1 MKTRCLWF
9 VNVKHRMT
17 GIGWCLLVQTV
28 LYTTLSPSFAPQSN
42 VVITSGPETDDPQ
55 TIGVQGNWLKKRD
68 WLIKAHE
75 VDEEI
80 HSVIAQTESL
90 RASYVQI
97 NNQID
102 VEFDEYYKQLGL
114 GQGKIQELI
123 ESVLVYL
130 EQKKTQDLAT
140 LTAQIKSG
148 QDQLKIYQIEQT
160 VNKTKKDLD
169 QLRLDMQ
176 SIDDLERSL
185 AERLKRFDEQA
196 GIMQEESTKA
206 QGRIN
211 QLWSIIDHNKAREY
225 YYELKNGALERVKSA
240 NKYLQEDLFND
251 FKAVVDTIRKQITAT
266 RERIKKLEK
275 EDDIWIIDRARRVEE
290 ARAREAAQ
298 ALKKEK
304 TDITHG
310 AKALVKVQQR
320 TWYDPIMNFGSVVMN
335 KIKNMWT
342 WLTSTLWPT
351 KAAGSTKILPPAT
364 APQPGA
370 ALSQDLAP
378 TAAMPSPVPAIAPL
392 PINSPMPPLQTVVQQ
407 PALAPS
413 PQPR

>member
-1 MKTRCLWF
+1 MKIRCLWF
-9 VNVKHRMT
+9 VNVKRRMT
-17 GIGWCLLVQTV
+17 VIGWCLLVQTV

-42 VVITSGPETDDPQ
+42 AVITSGPETDDPQ

-123 ESVLVYL
+123 ESILVYL
-130 EQKKTQDLAT
+130 EQKKAQDLAT
-140 LTAQIKSG
+140 LTAQVKSG

-160 VNKTKKDLD
+160 VNKTKKELD

-185 AERLKRFDEQA
+185 AERLKRFDEQMK
-196 GIMQEESTKA
+196 IMQEESTKA
-206 QGRIN
+206 QTRIN

-225 YYELKNGALERVKSA
+225 YYELKNGVLERVKSA

-251 FKAVVDTIRKQITAT
+251 FKAVVETIRKQIAAT
-266 RERIKKLEK
+266 RERIKRLEK
-275 EDDIWIIDRARRVEE
+275 EDDIWIIDRARRVED

-298 ALKKEK
+298 ALKKET
-304 TDITHG
+304 TDTTRG
-310 AKALVKVQQR
+310 VKASAKEQQR
-320 TWYDPIMNFGSVVMN
+320 TWYDPIMNFGAIVVN

-342 WLTSTLWPT
+342 WLTSTLWST
-351 KAAGSTKILPPAT
+351 KAAVSTKVLSPAT
-364 APQPGA
+364 APQLGA
-370 ALSQDLAP
+370 APSQALAS
-378 TAAMPSPVPAIAPL
+378 TAMTPSPVPAIVPL
-392 PINSPMPPLQTVVQQ
+392 PINPLMPSLQNVGQQ
-407 PALAPS
+407 PASTPS

>member
-1 MKTRCLWF
+1 MKIRCLWF
-9 VNVKHRMT
+9 LDVNY
-17 GIGWCLLVQTV
+17 GISLTCWYMLVQT
-28 LYTTLSPSFAPQSN
+28 LSYTALSPSFAPQSN
-42 VVITSGPETDDPQ
+42 VVVTSGPETDDPQ

-75 VDEEI
+75 IDEEI
-80 HSVIAQTESL
+80 HTIIVQNEAL
-90 RASYVQI
+90 RASYVKL
-97 NNQID
+97 NNQVD

-123 ESVLVYL
+123 ESILVYI
-130 EQKKTQDLAT
+130 EQKKTQELAT
-140 LTAQIKSG
+140 LTAQVKSG

-160 VNKTKKDLD
+160 VKKTKKELD

-196 GIMQEESTKA
+196 GLMQEESTKA
-206 QGRIN
+206 QNRIN

-251 FKAVVDTIRKQITAT
+251 FKSVIDTIRKQIAAT

-290 ARAREAAQ
+290 ARAREAADV
-298 ALKKEK
+298 LKKGVNSN
-304 TDITHG
+304 DRG
-310 AKALVKVQQR
+310 AKTERVRQR
-320 TWYDPIMNFGSVVMN
+320 VWYDPVINFGHLVVN

-342 WLTSTLWPT
+342 WLTSTLWTTPT
-351 KAAGSTKILPPAT
+351 ASSQHVPTSPIS
-364 APQPGA
+364 PQSGA
-370 ALSQDLAP
+370 APSVQVLPAAT
-378 TAAMPSPVPAIAPL
+378 TAAPVVTVPTVQPSVQL
-392 PINSPMPPLQTVVQQ
+392 PQTVVQQ
-407 PALAPS
+407 PASPPS